1 MKESSFAFDFG
12 ALARFTYKQWFKSR
26 GTPYRLSPKRLGI
39 VLLTY
44 FLYTTIE
51 LVNWI
56 GLALDTLLFPD
67 FRQVELHEPVYI
79 IGNPRS
85 GTTFLHRLLARD
97 ERTFSTMRTWEIL
110 VAPSITMRRVLW
122 GLSALDKRLGSPAA
136 RYLGMVEE
144 GWKENPVHR
153 IAMRAPEEDEYLLVH
168 ILSCLKVWS
177 YAGMLDEAA
186 PYTYFDS
193 RIPEEDKHRIMTY
206 YARCL
211 QRHLYAHAHGHKR
224 YLAKDPNFSAH
235 VDTLYRYF
243 PDVRIIYLVRNPLDM
258 VPSFIS
264 LKENEWQLL
273 GDPEE
278 VYASRDYVLDAARH
292 WYNYPLERL
301 EQAPHDSY
309 IVVNFDDLVGD
320 ARGTVRR
327 IYDHF
332 GLEIDPA
339 FDDTLRKATVR
350 ARNHE
355 SGHEYSLQKM
365 GLTRDQ
371 IVTMYRDVFERFGF
385 DAREPWSPEG

>member
-1 MKESSFAFDFG
+1 VAFDFG

-26 GTPYRLSPKRLGI
+26 GTPYHLSPKRFGI

-51 LVNWI
+51 LVNWL
-56 GLALDTLLFPD
+56 GLALDALLFPG
-67 FRQVELHEPVYI
+67 FAQVEVHQPVYI

-110 VAPSITMRRVLW
+110 VSPSITMRRVAW
-122 GLSALDKRLGSPAA
+122 ALSALDKRLGSPAA

-144 GWKENPVHR
+144 SWKENVVHQ

-177 YAGMLDEAA
+177 YAGMLDEAE

-193 RIPEEDKHRIMTY
+193 QIPEKDKHRIMTY
-206 YARCL
+206 YTRCL
-211 QRHLYAHAHGHKR
+211 QRHLYAHDHGHKR
-224 YLAKDPNFSAH
+224 YLAKDPNFSAL

-243 PDVRIIYLVRNPLDM
+243 PDVKIIYLVRNPLD
-258 VPSFIS
+258 VVASFIS
-264 LKENEWQLL
+264 LKEHEWQLL
-273 GDPEE
+273 GNPAEE
-278 VYASRDYVLDAARH
+278 YASRDYILDMARH
-292 WYNYPLERL
+292 WYSYPLERL
-301 EQAPHDSY
+301 EQAPQDSY
-309 IVVNFDDLVGD
+309 IVVNFNDLVSD
-320 ARGTVRR
+320 AGGTVRK
-327 IYDHF
+327 IYDCF
-332 GLEIDPA
+332 GLEISPA
-339 FDDTLRKATVR
+339 FDEILRKATVR

-355 SGHEYSLQKM
+355 SGHEYSLRDM

-371 IVTMYRDVFERFGF
+371 IVTMYRDIFERFGF
-385 DAREPWSPEG
+385 DTRECSPPES